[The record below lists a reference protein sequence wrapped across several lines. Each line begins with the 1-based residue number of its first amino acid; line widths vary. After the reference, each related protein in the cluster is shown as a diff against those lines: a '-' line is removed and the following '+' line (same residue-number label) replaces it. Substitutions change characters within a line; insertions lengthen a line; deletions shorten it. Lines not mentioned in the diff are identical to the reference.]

1 MFPPFSDRS
10 ILLTNLY
17 WDSILYIVQPIF
29 IINPPHAEM
38 MQLCKACKFRSKS
51 KILPFFTPSLINN
64 ATNIFVFTQRMQ
76 VVDMVRHTGSGA
88 TSWSTLATRGLR
100 SLPYVPIRQMLKIP
114 RMVIKSFLWQVCRRG
129 WNCQKVTVGGVRW
142 GVARIQPSQKIM
154 IRIQPRP
161 LPYVLTSVVGTIL

>member
-1 MFPPFSDRS
+1 MYTSNKERYKSIPIRGQLHINCRSMYGTENLMFPPFSDRS
-10 ILLTNLY
+10 IFLTNLY

-51 KILPFFTPSLINN
+51 KILPFFTPSLMNN
-64 ATNIFVFTQRMQ
+64 ATGIFVFTQRMQ

-100 SLPYVPIRQMLKIP
+100 SLPYVPITQMLKIP
-114 RMVIKSFLWQVCRRG
+114 SDDDKRFF
-129 WNCQKVTVGGVRW
+129 
-142 GVARIQPSQKIM
+142 
-154 IRIQPRP
+154 
-161 LPYVLTSVVGTIL
+161 

>member
-1 MFPPFSDRS
+1 MAQLHCRSMYGTENLMFPPFSDRS

-114 RMVIKSFLWQVCRRG
+114 SEDDKGFFFTGVQKRLELSKSHSWWGCGGG
-129 WNCQKVTVGGVRW
+129 WLGYSHHRK
-142 GVARIQPSQKIM
+142 S
-154 IRIQPRP
+154 
-161 LPYVLTSVVGTIL
+161 